1 MSKQKESSSLSKIAN
16 EKLYATRGGFPCYKA
31 ITCVSGLRVSVQI
44 DSFCMALQETRIQS
58 QGSFE
63 VAACATNHEHI
74 TNMHLNSYPS
84 VKIWTQEQATKE
96 LQKFLL
102 DDVPDELNDKGF
114 FSSVGINQILILI
127 LANGGILEGTLPS
140 FHMHPDNDPMI
151 EIDSDGLPVIVSH
164 SLVTMKAKEISD
176 E

>member
-16 EKLYATRGGFPCYKA
+16 EKLYPTGGGFPCYKA
-31 ITCVSGLRVSVQI
+31 IMCASGLRVSVQI
-44 DSFCMALQETRIQS
+44 DSFCMAYQETRLKS
-58 QGSFE
+58 YGSFE
-63 VAACATNHEHI
+63 VASCPTNHEHI
-74 TNMHLNSYPS
+74 TKHLNSYPS
-84 VKIWTQEQATKE
+84 AKIWTQEQATKE

-102 DDVPDELNDKGF
+102 NDVPDELNDKGF

-140 FHMHPDNDPMI
+140 FHIHPDNDPMI

-164 SLVTMKAKEISD
+164 SLVTMRAKEISD